1 MERERSEDNVA
12 GVARE
17 AHGPEGDRL
26 RVEETRAETCGEG
39 GIIKSG

>member
-26 RVEETRAETCGEG
+26 RVEGTEPRLVGKG
-39 GIIKSG
+39 V